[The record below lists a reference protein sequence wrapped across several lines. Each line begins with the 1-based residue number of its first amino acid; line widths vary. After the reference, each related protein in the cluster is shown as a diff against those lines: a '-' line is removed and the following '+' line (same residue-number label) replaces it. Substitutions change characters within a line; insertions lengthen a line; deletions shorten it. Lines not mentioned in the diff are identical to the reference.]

1 MRVLGIDP
9 GLSAT
14 GFAVIETRKLHE
26 QHVCEFGCIRT
37 YPKTPVGERLNLIF
51 DRITSISQKWTPEL
65 LVLED
70 VFVRRDAPKAI
81 VHLGEVR
88 GIILLAAHKMKM
100 RVMQISPAEVKSSL
114 TGSGRADKGQVEK
127 ALRRFLNIEEEIKQS
142 HASDALAIAFTGILR
157 MNSEKILRKNSND

>member
-14 GFAVIETRKLHE
+14 GFAVIETREKDAH
-26 QHVCEFGCIRT
+26 HVCEFGCIRT
-37 YPKTPVGERLNLIF
+37 YPKTSTEERLNLIF
-51 DRITSISQKWTPEL
+51 ERITSISQKWTPEL
-65 LVLED
+65 IVLED

-114 TGSGRADKGQVEK
+114 TGSGRADKEQVEK
-127 ALRRFLNIEEEIKQS
+127 ALRRFLNIQEEIEPS
-142 HASDALAIAFTGILR
+142 HASDALAIALTSILR
-157 MNSEKILRKNSND
+157 MNSKKILSKRF

>member
-14 GFAVIETRKLHE
+14 GFAVIETREKDAH
-26 QHVCEFGCIRT
+26 HVCEFGCIRT
-37 YPKTPVGERLNLIF
+37 YPKTPTEERLNLIF
-51 DRITSISQKWTPEL
+51 ERITSISEKWTPEL
-65 LVLED
+65 IVLED

-114 TGSGRADKGQVEK
+114 TGSGRADKEQVEK
-127 ALRRFLNIEEEIKQS
+127 ALRRFLNIQEEIEPS

-157 MNSEKILRKNSND
+157 MNSKKILSKRF